1 MIEKCSIGNM
11 SYNIQNI
18 TLIILILI
26 LIIVIIYYLRNSS
39 TKHNELIE
47 KYTTGS
53 SKSTP
58 EPTIKN
64 TDINTVSYTSH
75 TNVTD
80 SVKNSQ
86 FPTDGTVVT
95 LRPCQVQFNNTFD
108 ADGTGTHKYVYEDGW
123 QEIATLKETS
133 DSSPIKI
140 TNKIISSKNETN
152 KNDVNAEGVN
162 DFVNYSE
169 HSKCFKKISGSD
181 NKYRYQGNNLIKYS
195 TGNHVELKLDA
206 NGVSEK
212 YIQMEFDLLPENS
225 STYYDNLKNSICS
238 LKYGDTVSGLSGKLI
253 RLTLNADNTINEIK
267 RVNIDSAN
275 NHIFNIDQ
283 TFDISTLI
291 TSGNSGTYNYN
302 NNIYEY
308 ITTNSATSGLITIIN
323 LYQFDRN
330 LLCDKTSAA
339 GTTYQNIKTYKKL
352 NNAKIDVSKLIDFN
366 LPPNKLIQN
375 TTLPSRYIN
384 DRTIKGNGFAKD
396 TLLSNFDK
404 LINYELI
411 VVNKDINNNIVTL
424 TNEKGSLETVRNTF
438 ISNNPKQTF
447 INNAIIKSNYHDSSL
462 NYRNLIN
469 ENNYDIIVG
478 AVEYY
483 SHALEVGNTS
493 IKMTGDKEPT
503 VKEVLAAGEK
513 EVYEIMVYTHDGRSE
528 AQTPYE
534 LTFDEE
540 TVCDILI
547 VAGGGGGG
555 MDMGGGGGGGGLF
568 EGKQVKIAK
577 GKHNIMV
584 GKGGNG
590 APAGGKGSQGDH
602 HEFTIN
608 ATQGANSSF
617 DHKVAIGG
625 GYGGSSYQDHRLRG
639 KGGDGGSGG
648 GGSGYCWSSDPSK
661 AGKGIEGQGN
671 NGGYGAGAW
680 YGAGGGGAGHPGGGP
695 STAAGG
701 AYGGEGKKSDILG
714 IEYYWAGGGGGA
726 GYSTSG
732 GNGGLGGGGGGAVGV
747 TVGGD
752 GYFKGSPGGGGCT
765 GCWSQ
770 TRGGDGAPHTGGG
783 GGGGA
788 HYNRTNDGGNGGS
801 GIVIVRFKKFAK
813 MQDDNNS
820 KILTLHND
828 PFKNDENTITRIF
841 TSSGSITL
849 NPNTQADVLIVGGGG
864 GGARNDGAEGGGGGG
879 GGAVIHTKLIMP
891 DSSREISVE
900 IGNGG
905 GQNSQGNPSSITYRN
920 NSENQIKLIAE
931 GGGTGGGSYAGCGW
945 QGGTGKPGGSGG
957 GGSGYCGDFDGGA
970 STGIKDKTQI
980 PNLDSSITSYTYYG
994 NKGGFGHNI
1003 AGGAGGGGAREPGNS
1018 TNNRFHDYWPVRQ
1031 NTSGRGGGSGIN
1043 IPIFNTNY
1051 YGAGGAGSISYHGGR
1066 EQEWHGGN
1074 FVRGG
1079 YGGGGNAALRG
1090 HNAEN
1095 GLPNTGSGGG
1105 GSSVALAGSG
1115 GSGIVIVRYT
1125 NDKTKVFRLR
1135 FPTKTY
1141 VKILGGNNDASQ
1153 FFHGTYKVSITPS
1166 VTTLSIDTDF
1176 PITGVTTLPLET
1188 KKFRTNKIHFIYNL
1202 FKSIE
1207 DVNSSDV
1214 SIPSKTNLTTAYLN
1228 NMAVNG
1234 GPGIPFLNSKY
1245 NRYIIKTHITKTY
1258 KTGANSVN
1266 FNIVLYTTDGS
1277 LIPSDNYSIRYVF
1290 PETSSNNVIIPI
1302 DIYLSIKPI
1311 TNIAGTKFIA
1321 KTYMKTS
1328 QGLNDA
1334 EIYAFLSN
1342 KITQFNNIVNWDIS
1356 LTEKDVWGIASK
1368 NQDIII
1374 LENSRVTLQNINDKC
1389 NNPSSYHDASHV
1401 CDINTLKI
1409 VKNIINTTAVSS
1421 GSPNIKPGVSISSTE
1436 LFPLSTNVN
1445 PILDYSITDYISY
1458 ESSTKKVPSDRNTQF
1473 NILDSASKYVYFA
1486 IPSASS

>member
-1 MIEKCSIGNM
+1 
-11 SYNIQNI
+11 
-18 TLIILILI
+18 
-26 LIIVIIYYLRNSS
+26 
-39 TKHNELIE
+39 LIE

-602 HEFTIN
+602 H
-608 ATQGANSSF
+608 
-617 DHKVAIGG
+617 
-625 GYGGSSYQDHRLRG
+625 
-639 KGGDGGSGG
+639 
-648 GGSGYCWSSDPSK
+648 
-661 AGKGIEGQGN
+661 
-671 NGGYGAGAW
+671 
-680 YGAGGGGAGHPGGGP
+680 
-695 STAAGG
+695 
-701 AYGGEGKKSDILG
+701 
-714 IEYYWAGGGGGA
+714 
-726 GYSTSG
+726 
-732 GNGGLGGGGGGAVGV
+732 
-747 TVGGD
+747 
-752 GYFKGSPGGGGCT
+752 
-765 GCWSQ
+765 
-770 TRGGDGAPHTGGG
+770 
-783 GGGGA
+783 
-788 HYNRTNDGGNGGS
+788 
-801 GIVIVRFKKFAK
+801 
-813 MQDDNNS
+813 
-820 KILTLHND
+820 
-828 PFKNDENTITRIF
+828 
-841 TSSGSITL
+841 
-849 NPNTQADVLIVGGGG
+849 
-864 GGARNDGAEGGGGGG
+864 
-879 GGAVIHTKLIMP
+879 
-891 DSSREISVE
+891 
-900 IGNGG
+900 
-905 GQNSQGNPSSITYRN
+905 
-920 NSENQIKLIAE
+920 
-931 GGGTGGGSYAGCGW
+931 
-945 QGGTGKPGGSGG
+945 
-957 GGSGYCGDFDGGA
+957 
-970 STGIKDKTQI
+970 
-980 PNLDSSITSYTYYG
+980 
-994 NKGGFGHNI
+994 
-1003 AGGAGGGGAREPGNS
+1003 
-1018 TNNRFHDYWPVRQ
+1018 
-1031 NTSGRGGGSGIN
+1031 
-1043 IPIFNTNY
+1043 
-1051 YGAGGAGSISYHGGR
+1051 
-1066 EQEWHGGN
+1066 
-1074 FVRGG
+1074 
-1079 YGGGGNAALRG
+1079 
-1090 HNAEN
+1090 
-1095 GLPNTGSGGG
+1095 
-1105 GSSVALAGSG
+1105 
-1115 GSGIVIVRYT
+1115 
-1125 NDKTKVFRLR
+1125 
-1135 FPTKTY
+1135 
-1141 VKILGGNNDASQ
+1141 
-1153 FFHGTYKVSITPS
+1153 
-1166 VTTLSIDTDF
+1166 
-1176 PITGVTTLPLET
+1176 
-1188 KKFRTNKIHFIYNL
+1188 
-1202 FKSIE
+1202 
-1207 DVNSSDV
+1207 
-1214 SIPSKTNLTTAYLN
+1214 
-1228 NMAVNG
+1228 
-1234 GPGIPFLNSKY
+1234 
-1245 NRYIIKTHITKTY
+1245 
-1258 KTGANSVN
+1258 
-1266 FNIVLYTTDGS
+1266 
-1277 LIPSDNYSIRYVF
+1277 
-1290 PETSSNNVIIPI
+1290 
-1302 DIYLSIKPI
+1302 
-1311 TNIAGTKFIA
+1311 
-1321 KTYMKTS
+1321 
-1328 QGLNDA
+1328 
-1334 EIYAFLSN
+1334 
-1342 KITQFNNIVNWDIS
+1342 
-1356 LTEKDVWGIASK
+1356 
-1368 NQDIII
+1368 
-1374 LENSRVTLQNINDKC
+1374 
-1389 NNPSSYHDASHV
+1389 
-1401 CDINTLKI
+1401 
-1409 VKNIINTTAVSS
+1409 
-1421 GSPNIKPGVSISSTE
+1421 
-1436 LFPLSTNVN
+1436 
-1445 PILDYSITDYISY
+1445 
-1458 ESSTKKVPSDRNTQF
+1458 
-1473 NILDSASKYVYFA
+1473 
-1486 IPSASS
+1486 